1 VTTFALV
8 HGAWHGGWA
17 FDPVVEHLTAAG
29 HRAVAPDLPCEDPE
43 AGAERYADVV
53 EQAIGPPDGDLV
65 VVGHSLGGLTAPLVA
80 RRRPVRRLVFVCG
93 LLPEPGR
100 PLSDRFSDPDIF
112 VPGPG
117 ERTAR
122 GEDGLSRWLS
132 EDDAIAAM
140 YADCKP
146 EVARGAAA
154 RLRGQAPLP
163 SREASPLDRWPDVPS
178 SYLLCTEDLM
188 VGPAWSRRV
197 AREQLGVEP
206 IEWPGS
212 HSPMLA
218 RPRELAGLLV
228 ELAQA

>member
-1 VTTFALV
+1 MYT
-8 HGAWHGGWA
+8 
-17 FDPVVEHLTAAG
+17 D
-29 HRAVAPDLPCEDPE
+29 CE
-43 AGAERYADVV
+43 
-53 EQAIGPPDGDLV
+53 
-65 VVGHSLGGLTAPLVA
+65 
-80 RRRPVRRLVFVCG
+80 
-93 LLPEPGR
+93 
-100 PLSDRFSDPDIF
+100 
-112 VPGPG
+112 
-117 ERTAR
+117 
-122 GEDGLSRWLS
+122 
-132 EDDAIAAM
+132 
-140 YADCKP
+140 P
-146 EVARGAAA
+146 EVARRAAG

-163 SREASPLDRWPDVPS
+163 SREASPLHRWPDVPS